1 MAEVTKTPKT
11 PSAAPRNNAGKGK
24 NSNHFLINLVI
35 VVACLIVGYVLFYQ
49 VLGSPKNFAD
59 ADKNVPLNFMG
70 NMYHGGWVV
79 GLLISTALVTL
90 AFIIERALSIS
101 KAKGKMN
108 GAEFIRKVQYHL
120 ANKNVDAAIAECD
133 KQSGSV
139 GNVMRAGLVKY
150 KDMIHDTNLTTDE
163 KVIAINAAVEEA
175 SSMEMPILER
185 NLVFLS
191 TITSAATLIGLF
203 GTVLGMIRAFTAMAQ
218 AGAPDATALAA
229 GISEALY
236 NTATGIGTSV
246 VAMLAYSYFTTTID
260 GVKYNIDESGFIL
273 GNSFAQ
279 NYR

>member
-11 PSAAPRNNAGKGK
+11 PSAAPRSTTGKGK
-24 NSNHFLINLVI
+24 NSNHFFINFIIVI
-35 VVACLIVGYVLFYQ
+35 ACLVVGYTLFYQ

-59 ADKNVPLNFMG
+59 AEKKVPLNFMG
-70 NMYHGGWVV
+70 NMFHGGWVV

-90 AFIIERALSIS
+90 SFIIERALSIS
-101 KAKGKMN
+101 RAKGKMN
-108 GAEFIRKVQYHL
+108 GAEFIRKIQYHL

-133 KQSGSV
+133 RQSGSV
-139 GNVMRAGLVKY
+139 GNVMKAGLLKY
-150 KDMIHDTNLTTDE
+150 RDMIHDTNLSTDE
-163 KVIAINAAVEEA
+163 KVIAINAAIEEA

-185 NLVFLS
+185 NLIFLS

-236 NTATGIGTSV
+236 NTATGIGTSI

-279 NYR
+279 NYK